1 MGRGW
6 RKPRFHDYLK
16 RLPAAAFSCFTPG
29 QGTKSLMA
37 HLRGVRKRRL
47 TLNTLGLLVTCAALS
62 AMCAISSNA
71 QVASRNEPG
80 IRSID
85 TNSPQVQDEAHKLAQ
100 QPPVPPSRGQRIA
113 EDHSGRKQVGKA
125 SIYAPHFQ
133 GQRMA
138 NGRKLDHRSR
148 SAASNTL
155 PLGTIAKVTN
165 LRNGQTAVVTVEDH
179 GPYVDGRT
187 VDVTKSTADQLGI
200 GHTEGVAPVVVA
212 PIAVPQPDGT
222 VKPGAGALPGP
233 ATAQ

>member
-1 MGRGW
+1 MSIGR
-6 RKPRFHDYLK
+6 
-16 RLPAAAFSCFTPG
+16 
-29 QGTKSLMA
+29 
-37 HLRGVRKRRL
+37 V
-47 TLNTLGLLVTCAALS
+47 VTCAAF
-62 AMCAISSNA
+62 AVMCAISSKA
-71 QVASRNEPG
+71 QMASRSEPG
-80 IRSID
+80 MASID

-100 QPPVPPSRGQRIA
+100 QSPMPPSRGQRIV

-125 SIYAPHFQ
+125 SIFAPHFQ

-138 NGRKLDHRSR
+138 NGRKFDHRSR
-148 SAASNTL
+148 SAASKTL

-179 GPYVDGRT
+179 GPYIDGRT

-200 GHTEGVAPVVVA
+200 GNREGVAPVVVA